1 MDHFHYRDL
10 DKDSCT
16 ELKKIIKDLQEHE
29 HEVYKVIDQ
38 AVRELEFSYHRYHSD
53 YTKSSAKES
62 QAAAEKIK
70 RIKKARNILRE
81 LLFYD
86 FGD

>member
-10 DKDSCT
+10 DEDSCA

-29 HEVYKVIDQ
+29 HEVYKIIDQ
-38 AVRELEFSYHRYHSD
+38 AVRELEFSYHRYHGGHA
-53 YTKSSAKES
+53 KSSEKARG
-62 QAAAEKIK
+62 AASEKIK
-70 RIKKARNILRE
+70 RIKKARDILRE
-81 LLFYD
+81 LLFYN

>member
-10 DKDSCT
+10 DENSCT

-29 HEVYKVIDQ
+29 HEVYRVIDQ
-38 AVRELEFSYHRYHSD
+38 AVRELEFSYHRYHSG
-53 YTKSSAKES
+53 YTKSPAKES
-62 QAAAEKIK
+62 QAAGEKIK
-70 RIKKARNILRE
+70 RIKKARDILRE

>member
-10 DKDSCT
+10 DEDSCA

-29 HEVYKVIDQ
+29 HEVYKIIDRT
-38 AVRELEFSYHRYHSD
+38 VRELEFSYQRYHS
-53 YTKSSAKES
+53 YGFSSTKES
-62 QAAAEKIK
+62 EAASEKIK
-70 RIKKARNILRE
+70 RIKKARDILRE
-81 LLFYD
+81 LLFYN